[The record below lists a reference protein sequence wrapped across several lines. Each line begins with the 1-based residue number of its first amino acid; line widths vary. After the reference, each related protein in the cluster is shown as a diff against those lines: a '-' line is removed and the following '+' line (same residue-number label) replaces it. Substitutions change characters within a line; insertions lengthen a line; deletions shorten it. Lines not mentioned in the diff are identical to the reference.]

1 MSSAREKGFNFL
13 SFIAV
18 TVFLIVVSVVAGICL
33 NIFVFDN
40 GFTLGGDGG
49 TLAIVIFMCAFLFYI
64 LTASNK
70 DDHKFKGKK
79 DMENQHF
86 ASIQELNK
94 NFKHCWFSDLKG
106 FFPSLFP
113 INDITYLRNVI
124 AYVNRN
130 GYLVDR
136 NTTPFSYKWGANRYF
151 FSPLNE
157 YETLLKSPLSDI
169 SINAKRK
176 IFHTHFNGFP
186 ENYYLIEGYISPLCY
201 VGIEEAESIFKSAH
215 HYYSLVSRQ
224 VEMFSSISNQV
235 GDMIVYTD
243 EELSSVL
250 YSICK
255 ARYGCKPF
263 DIEKNAKIEL
273 AKELHFKYNASN
285 QQIRRVMR
293 LDIDVVNALF
303 KSFSSR

>member
-1 MSSAREKGFNFL
+1 
-13 SFIAV
+13 
-18 TVFLIVVSVVAGICL
+18 
-33 NIFVFDN
+33 
-40 GFTLGGDGG
+40 
-49 TLAIVIFMCAFLFYI
+49 
-64 LTASNK
+64 
-70 DDHKFKGKK
+70 
-79 DMENQHF
+79 
-86 ASIQELNK
+86 
-94 NFKHCWFSDLKG
+94 
-106 FFPSLFP
+106 
-113 INDITYLRNVI
+113 
-124 AYVNRN
+124 
-130 GYLVDR
+130 
-136 NTTPFSYKWGANRYF
+136 
-151 FSPLNE
+151 
-157 YETLLKSPLSDI
+157 
-169 SINAKRK
+169 
-176 IFHTHFNGFP
+176 
-186 ENYYLIEGYISPLCY
+186 

-255 ARYGCKPF
+255 DRYGCKPF
-263 DIEKNAKIEL
+263 DIDKNAKIDL

>member
-1 MSSAREKGFNFL
+1 MREHYDPFTEDVQLWHLCTPGELSGVLFRNHSDYVYGMNLVGLVAAMFRGRVQLYTFQIMSNHFHFVLKGEKEEVFKFFRELYIRMKKFL
-13 SFIAV
+13 V
-18 TVFLIVVSVVAGICL
+18 LQGR
-33 NIFVFDN
+33 
-40 GFTLGGDGG
+40 
-49 TLAIVIFMCAFLFYI
+49 
-64 LTASNK
+64 
-70 DDHKFKGKK
+70 
-79 DMENQHF
+79 
-86 ASIQELNK
+86 
-94 NFKHCWFSDLKG
+94 FSDFKG

-113 INDITYLRNVI
+113 INDISYLRNVI

-136 NTTPFSYKWGANRYF
+136 NSTPFSYKWGANRYF

-157 YETLLKSPLSDI
+157 YEPLLKSPLSDI
-169 SINAKRK
+169 SINSKRG
-176 IFHTHFNGFP
+176 IFHTHFNDFP

-224 VEMFSSISNQV
+224 VEMFSSISNQI

-243 EELSSVL
+243 EELTSVL
-250 YSICK
+250 YSICRS
-255 ARYGCKPF
+255 RYGCKPF
-263 DIEKNAKIEL
+263 DIDKNAKIEL